1 MQSAASELDLERE
14 KRLAALAERERAA
27 READSKAR
35 EREGERGFVNG
46 LHKQAGK
53 LDLGERMGRNRQGY
67 QRDDD

>member
-1 MQSAASELDLERE
+1 MQSVASELDQERE
-14 KRLAALAERERAA
+14 KRLAALEEQERAA
-27 READSKAR
+27 RKADAKAR
-35 EREGERGFVNG
+35 ERDGERGFVND